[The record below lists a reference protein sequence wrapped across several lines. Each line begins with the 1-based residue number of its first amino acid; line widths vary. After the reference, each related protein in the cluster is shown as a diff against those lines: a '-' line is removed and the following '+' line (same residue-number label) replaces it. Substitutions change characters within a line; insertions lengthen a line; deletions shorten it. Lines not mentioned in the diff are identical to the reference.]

1 MSWSVGWTARSSTPC
16 PSTTLFRS
24 RGQNALRHR
33 FMQVRGWLSE
43 GPLTLLD
50 VGCGE
55 GHSEKYF
62 NECPSPQ
69 PTSSS
74 VNGPSDNQ
82 PRTCM
87 KRCRNAFC
95 PRDLKSVVEGQ
106 GVELRAVHPTDQD
119 IYPLRARR

>member
-55 GHSEKYF
+55 GHSLKYF
-62 NECPSPQ
+62 SEWPTPQ

-74 VNGPSDNQ
+74 VNGRSEEHTSAPQSLTNLACRLPLEKNKWPQ
-82 PRTCM
+82 PT
-87 KRCRNAFC
+87 
-95 PRDLKSVVEGQ
+95 
-106 GVELRAVHPTDQD
+106 
-119 IYPLRARR
+119 